1 MAAMSLRE
9 YARKRRFDA
18 TPEPAGD
25 TARAKRKAKAPIF
38 VVQLHHASVRHYD
51 FRLEIDG
58 ALKSWAVPKGPS
70 LRPGERRLAVE
81 VEDHPLSYAG
91 FAGDIPEGNYGA
103 GHVDIF
109 DSGTWE
115 PLNDPRAGLAAGKL
129 DFVLHGGK
137 LRGGWKLV
145 RTARPASKP
154 QWLLFKRNDAFAA
167 DVESDQLVDTPPPA
181 NAARSRRPGGR
192 DEPRRVRVAAEA
204 TPRARVAAQAT
215 PRRVATEATPRRTRD
230 PAAEDWR
237 AKALALPGARPRPL
251 AVKFE
256 PMLCGQRED
265 APRGDE
271 WLHEVKWD
279 GYRMLADLDGG
290 KVRLRSRKGL
300 DWTRDFAG
308 IARALEAL
316 PVEQARFDGELVVLD
331 DEGRSDFARLQRA
344 LDGSGKDPLRYLLFD
359 LPGVAGIDL
368 TATPLLERKRL
379 LEALLEHRDDESIA
393 YSRHIVGHGEKVF
406 AASAGQGLEG
416 IISKRVDSV
425 YEQRRSNAWV
435 KVKHEDTDE
444 FVVVGFTGPKGS
456 RTGFGSLLMAVREAG
471 KLRYVGRVGTGYDD
485 ATLSSLH
492 RQLKALATDT
502 PTVAIPG
509 HVALPARS
517 IHWVR
522 PQLVAEVA
530 FRGWGKEGL
539 LRQAA
544 FKRLR
549 EDKAVDDLGSGA
561 PPEVAITSPDRVV
574 YKESGITKGQVA
586 DYYRAIADW
595 ILPELANRP
604 LSLVRCPSG
613 ASGPCFFQKH
623 HAGTL
628 GAHVQAIPLRQK
640 SGKEDYLFVRDAA
653 GLLELVQ
660 MNTLEFHPW
669 GSRVETVEQPDRLV
683 FDLDPDVGIDWKQ
696 IVAAARDVRARLADV
711 GLESFVRLSG
721 GKGLHVVVPV
731 LPEADWEQ
739 AKDFCE
745 AFAQAMVAH
754 APDRYIATMSK
765 AKRAGKIF
773 IDWLRNGRGATSV
786 TSWSLRARPGAPV
799 AMPLRWEELGRMKG
813 GNQFDLHQAKARA
826 ARLSEDP
833 WRGIETLRQR
843 LPQAPG

>member
-1 MAAMSLRE
+1 MSLRE
-9 YARKRRFDA
+9 YVRKRRFA
-18 TPEPAGD
+18 QTPEPGADRG
-25 TARAKRKAKAPIF
+25 APRRGKAPIF

-51 FRLEIDG
+51 FRLEMG
-58 ALKSWAVPKGPS
+58 GTLKSWAVPKGPS
-70 LRPGERRLAVE
+70 LRIGERRLAVE
-81 VEDHPLSYAG
+81 VEDHPVSYAT

-115 PLNDPRAGLAAGKL
+115 PVGDPLEGLKAGKL

-167 DVESDQLVDTPPPA
+167 DVDADALVDTPPPP

-192 DEPRRVRVAAEA
+192 AEPQVARPVPSVAMKTRTA
-204 TPRARVAAQAT
+204 SRAGK
-215 PRRVATEATPRRTRD
+215 
-230 PAAEDWR
+230 DWR
-237 AKALALPGARPRPL
+237 ALALALPGARPRPL
-251 AVKFE
+251 PAKFA
-256 PMLCGQRED
+256 PQLCGQRESP
-265 APRGDE
+265 PRGDD

-290 KVRLRSRKGL
+290 AVRLRSRNGL
-300 DWTRDFAG
+300 DWTAKFPA

-316 PVEQARFDGELVVLD
+316 PVDQGRFDGELVVLD
-331 DEGRSDFARLQRA
+331 EDGRSDFARLQRA
-344 LDGSGKDPLRYLLFD
+344 LDGTGKDPLRYLVFD

-368 TATPLLERKRL
+368 SASPLLERKRL
-379 LEALLEHRDDESIA
+379 LEALLEHRDGELLA
-393 YSRHIVGHGEKVF
+393 YSRHIVGHGEQVF
-406 AASAGQGLEG
+406 AKSKGQGLEG
-416 IISKRVDSV
+416 IICKRVDAV
-425 YEQRRSNAWV
+425 YEQRRSDAWV

-444 FVVVGFTGPKGS
+444 FVVVGYTAPKGA
-456 RTGFGSLLMAVREAG
+456 RAAFGSLLMAVREKG
-471 KLRYVGRVGTGYDD
+471 RLRYAGRVGTGYDD
-485 ATLSSLH
+485 ATL
-492 RQLKALATDT
+492 KAIHARLRKLARTT
-502 PTVAIPG
+502 PTVSIPA
-509 HVALPARS
+509 HVPLSGKS
-517 IHWVR
+517 IHWVE
-522 PQLVAEVA
+522 PVLVAEVA

-549 EDKAVDDLGSGA
+549 DDKPVEEVGGEA
-561 PPEVAITSPDRVV
+561 PADVAITSPERVV

-586 DYYRAIADW
+586 DYYRAVADL
-595 ILPELANRP
+595 ILPELARRP

-613 ASGPCFFQKH
+613 AAGQCFFQKH
-623 HAGTL
+623 HAEAL
-628 GAHVQAIPLRQK
+628 GAHVKAIPLRQK
-640 SGKEDYLFVRDAA
+640 SGKEDYLYVDDAA

-669 GSRVETVEQPDRLV
+669 GARVDDPEKPDRLV
-683 FDLDPDVGIDWKQ
+683 FDLDPDPGTEWKR
-696 IVAAARDVRARLADV
+696 ILAAARDVRARLEDV

-721 GKGLHVVVPV
+721 GKGVHVVVPLV
-731 LPEADWEQ
+731 PEADWDE
-739 AKDFCE
+739 AKAFCE

-754 APDRYIATMSK
+754 RPDEYVATMSK

-799 AMPLRWEELGRMKG
+799 AVPLRWEELGRTTG
-813 GNQFDLHQAKARA
+813 GNQYGMAQALKRA
-826 ARLSEDP
+826 ASDKADA
-833 WRGIETLRQR
+833 WRGIENVRQR
-843 LPQAPG
+843 LPKA